1 MARRLRLQFPGA
13 LYHVFNRGNYRRDV
27 FESAGA
33 AQAFVTTLGQAS
45 TRYRWRVHAYVV
57 MRNHYHFALETP
69 EANLVAG
76 MHWLQSTFC
85 IRFNRFRSE
94 SGHLF
99 QGRYQTQLVQDDAA
113 LVRVI
118 DYIHLNP
125 IRAGIVQPGAA
136 ETYGFSS
143 LPSFL
148 AGTRPAWLGGDV
160 ILAQLKLA
168 DTLAGRAK
176 YLEYLTELGRDPEMR
191 EQQRF
196 GQVSGD
202 WAVGTTGWRRALAQ
216 RHAEMAI
223 VPGLESKELREIG
236 QARWQEELNRVIVE
250 WSFSPPDDV
259 SEVGSPAWKVAV
271 AAELRRRVAAPY
283 RWIADALSIDR
294 PASLRMQVH
303 RRLLR
308 VSA

>member
-1 MARRLRLQFPGA
+1 
-13 LYHVFNRGNYRRDV
+13 
-27 FESAGA
+27 
-33 AQAFVTTLGQAS
+33 
-45 TRYRWRVHAYVV
+45 
-57 MRNHYHFALETP
+57 MRNHYHLALETP

-85 IRFNRFRSE
+85 TRFNRFRAE

-99 QGRYQTQLVQDDAA
+99 QGRYQTQLVQDEVA
-113 LVRVI
+113 LFRLI

-125 IRAGIVQPGAA
+125 IRAGIVLPGALA
-136 ETYGFSS
+136 EYGLSS

-148 AGTRPAWLGGDV
+148 EGSRPAWLGGEV
-160 ILAQLKLA
+160 ILSQLKLA
-168 DTLAGRAK
+168 DTLVGRAR
-176 YLEYLTELGRDPEMR
+176 YLEHLTMLGADTEMQEER
-191 EQQRF
+191 QLDQLPA
-196 GQVSGD
+196 V

-216 RHAEMAI
+216 EHAELALG
-223 VPGLESKELREIG
+223 PGLEPMELREIG
-236 QARWQEELNRVIVE
+236 EARWHEELNRVIAE
-250 WSFSPPDDV
+250 WSFSPPKGISD
-259 SEVGSPAWKVAV
+259 VGSAAWKVEV

-283 RWIADALSIDR
+283 QWIAVALKIER